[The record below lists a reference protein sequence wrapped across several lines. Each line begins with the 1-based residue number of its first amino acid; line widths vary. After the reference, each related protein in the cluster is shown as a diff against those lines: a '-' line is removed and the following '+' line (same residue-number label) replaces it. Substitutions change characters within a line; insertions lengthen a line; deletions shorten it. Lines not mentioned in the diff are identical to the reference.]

1 MHWSLSMTTTMVYTC
16 MKKDII
22 LLEPNLFEGNLLETW
37 KEIGYSTISNIEVT
51 LP

>member
-1 MHWSLSMTTTMVYTC
+1 

-22 LLEPNLFEGNLLETW
+22 LFELNLFEGNLLETW
-37 KEIGYSTISNIEVT
+37 KEIGYSTISNNEIT